1 EKINPIVYFYNEI
14 GKEVL
19 DLSEEKTARLKDREQ
34 LVSFFRN
41 EFLTGKV
48 IYTGQELEK
57 LRETINRMN
66 YIMN

>member
-1 EKINPIVYFYNEI
+1 M
-14 GKEVL
+14 L

-48 IYTGQELEK
+48 IYTGHELEK

>member
-1 EKINPIVYFYNEI
+1 M
-14 GKEVL
+14 L

>member
-1 EKINPIVYFYNEI
+1 FYNES

-19 DLSEEKTARLKDREQ
+19 DLSEEKTPRLKDREQ
-34 LVSFFRN
+34 IVAFFKN
-41 EFLTGKV
+41 EILTGKV

-57 LRETINRMN
+57 LREIISRMN